1 MFTCHCFLQNGSAQN
16 HKQFQI
22 KLKGSKF
29 CLDGWDLQYSSVR
42 ELMDSLKNFV
52 LMSGSESFTVKKC
65 CLPRHGG
72 SDLVDL
78 QIIHKIFCII
88 IYFLW
93 YRAIQSFGDEDS
105 ASTFLKNIP
114 GTSTLYPRQRSCAG
128 KKNPSSHLHKTH
140 LLNFPTKFA
149 MWCSNRD
156 NIWAVGR
163 LQTYI
168 KDCCL
173 VKGEETMVRR
183 INSTT
188 TPVAK
193 QRSRWFLRS

>member
-72 SDLVDL
+72 LESVDL
-78 QIIHKIFCII
+78 HIIDGIFCLI

-93 YRAIQSFGDEDS
+93 YRDIQSFGDEDS
-105 ASTFLKNIP
+105 LSAFLKDTR
-114 GTSTLYPRQRSCAG
+114 GTSTLYHRQRSSAG
-128 KKNPSSHLHKTH
+128 KKNPSCHLHKTH
-140 LLNFPTKFA
+140 PLNFPTESA
-149 MWCSNRD
+149 MWCSDRE
-156 NIWAVGR
+156 NIWAVGW
-163 LQTYI
+163 LQTYME
-168 KDCCL
+168 DRCL
-173 VKGEETMVRR
+173 FMGEETMARR

-188 TPVAK
+188 TPIAK